1 LDFVDIGIAMKLGVF
16 SFNTEYTI
24 RADELAIAAE
34 ERGFESIWFPE
45 HTHIPASRETAYP
58 GGGPLP
64 KEYIHMSDP
73 FTSAAAAAVVTKT
86 IKIGTGVCLVIEHDP
101 LALAKTVATIDRL
114 SNGRFILGVG
124 AGWNAE
130 EMENHGTPYAKRW
143 KVLEER
149 VKAMKALWTQ
159 EEASFKGDWVNF
171 EKVWSYPKPVQK
183 PHPPV
188 IIGTFGSKWGCQR
201 VADYAEG
208 WIPIDGLMT
217 SLDDSIADLH
227 ARLRENG
234 RKPED
239 APISMFDIYE
249 TSEDDLK
256 RYADMGCIERAIPRC
271 PTEDKDTVLRWLDR
285 YAEIGR
291 RIGAI

>member
-1 LDFVDIGIAMKLGVF
+1 MKLGVF

-130 EMENHGTPYAKRW
+130 EMENHGTPYSKRW

-234 RKPED
+234 RRPED

>member
-1 LDFVDIGIAMKLGVF
+1 MKLGVF

-227 ARLRENG
+227 ARLRDNG

>member
-1 LDFVDIGIAMKLGVF
+1 M
-16 SFNTEYTI
+16 
-24 RADELAIAAE
+24 
-34 ERGFESIWFPE
+34 
-45 HTHIPASRETAYP
+45 
-58 GGGPLP
+58 
-64 KEYIHMSDP
+64 
-73 FTSAAAAAVVTKT
+73 
-86 IKIGTGVCLVIEHDP
+86 
-101 LALAKTVATIDRL
+101 
-114 SNGRFILGVG
+114 G

-149 VKAMKALWTQ
+149 VKAMKALWTE
-159 EEASFKGDWVNF
+159 EEASFHGDWVNF

-227 ARLRENG
+227 ARL
-234 RKPED
+234 
-239 APISMFDIYE
+239 A
-249 TSEDDLK
+249 
-256 RYADMGCIERAIPRC
+256 
-271 PTEDKDTVLRWLDR
+271 
-285 YAEIGR
+285 
-291 RIGAI
+291 

>member
-1 LDFVDIGIAMKLGVF
+1 MIITSLGV
-16 SFNTEYTI
+16 FNTEYTI

-34 ERGFESIWFPE
+34 ERGFESVWFPE

-149 VKAMKALWTQ
+149 VKAMKALWTE
-159 EEASFKGDWVNF
+159 EEASFHGDWVNF

-249 TSEDDLK
+249 TSEEDLK

>member
-1 LDFVDIGIAMKLGVF
+1 MKLGVF

-45 HTHIPASRETAYP
+45 HTHIPASRETEHPA
-58 GGGPLP
+58 GIPLP

-86 IKIGTGVCLVIEHDP
+86 IKIGTGVCLIIEHDP
-101 LALAKTVATIDRL
+101 LVLAKTVATIDRL

-149 VKAMKALWTQ
+149 VKALKALWTQ
-159 EEASFKGDWVNF
+159 EEASFHGDWVNF
-171 EKVWSYPKPVQK
+171 EKVWSYPKPIQQ

-217 SLDDSIADLH
+217 SLEDSIADLH
-227 ARLRENG
+227 ARLCENG

-271 PTEDKDTVLRWLDR
+271 PTEDKDTVMRWLDR

>member
-1 LDFVDIGIAMKLGVF
+1 MKLGVF

-34 ERGFESIWFPE
+34 ERGFESVWFPE

-73 FTSAAAAAVVTKT
+73 FTSAAAAAVVTKK

-149 VKAMKALWTQ
+149 VKAMKALWTE
-159 EEASFKGDWVNF
+159 EEASFHGDWVNF

>member
-1 LDFVDIGIAMKLGVF
+1 MIITSLGV
-16 SFNTEYTI
+16 FNTEYTI
-24 RADELAIAAE
+24 RADDLAIAAE
-34 ERGFESIWFPE
+34 ERGFESVWFPE

-149 VKAMKALWTQ
+149 VKAMKALWTE
-159 EEASFKGDWVNF
+159 EEASFHGDWVNF

>member
-1 LDFVDIGIAMKLGVF
+1 MKLGVF

-34 ERGFESIWFPE
+34 ERGFESVWFPE
-45 HTHIPASRETAYP
+45 HTHIPASRATAYP
-58 GGGPLP
+58 GGGSLP

-149 VKAMKALWTQ
+149 VKAMKALWTE
-159 EEASFKGDWVNF
+159 EEASFHGDWVNF
-171 EKVWSYPKPVQK
+171 EKVWSYPKPLQK

>member
-1 LDFVDIGIAMKLGVF
+1 MKLGVF

-149 VKAMKALWTQ
+149 VKAMKALWTE
-159 EEASFKGDWVNF
+159 EEASFHGDWVNF
-171 EKVWSYPKPVQK
+171 EKVWSYPKPLQK

>member
-1 LDFVDIGIAMKLGVF
+1 MKLGVF

-149 VKAMKALWTQ
+149 VGH
-159 EEASFKGDWVNF
+159 ES
-171 EKVWSYPKPVQK
+171 
-183 PHPPV
+183 
-188 IIGTFGSKWGCQR
+188 
-201 VADYAEG
+201 
-208 WIPIDGLMT
+208 
-217 SLDDSIADLH
+217 SLD
-227 ARLRENG
+227 
-234 RKPED
+234 
-239 APISMFDIYE
+239 
-249 TSEDDLK
+249 
-256 RYADMGCIERAIPRC
+256 
-271 PTEDKDTVLRWLDR
+271 
-285 YAEIGR
+285 R
-291 RIGAI
+291 RRSKLSW

>member
-149 VKAMKALWTQ
+149 VKAMKALWTE
-159 EEASFKGDWVNF
+159 EEASFHGDWVNF
-171 EKVWSYPKPVQK
+171 EKVWSYPNPVQK

-227 ARLRENG
+227 ARLYENG

-256 RYADMGCIERAIPRC
+256 RYVDMGCIERAIPRC

>member
-1 LDFVDIGIAMKLGVF
+1 MKLGVF

-86 IKIGTGVCLVIEHDP
+86 IKIGTGVCLVVEHDP

>member
-1 LDFVDIGIAMKLGVF
+1 MKLGVF

-34 ERGFESIWFPE
+34 ERGFESVWFPE
-45 HTHIPASRETAYP
+45 HTHIPASRATAYP
-58 GGGPLP
+58 GGGSLP

-149 VKAMKALWTQ
+149 VKAMKALWTE
-159 EEASFKGDWVNF
+159 EEASFHGDWVNF
-171 EKVWSYPKPVQK
+171 EKVWSYPKPLQK

-227 ARLRENG
+227 VRLHENG

>member
-1 LDFVDIGIAMKLGVF
+1 
-16 SFNTEYTI
+16 
-24 RADELAIAAE
+24 
-34 ERGFESIWFPE
+34 
-45 HTHIPASRETAYP
+45 
-58 GGGPLP
+58 
-64 KEYIHMSDP
+64 
-73 FTSAAAAAVVTKT
+73 
-86 IKIGTGVCLVIEHDP
+86 
-101 LALAKTVATIDRL
+101 
-114 SNGRFILGVG
+114 
-124 AGWNAE
+124 
-130 EMENHGTPYAKRW
+130 
-143 KVLEER
+143 
-149 VKAMKALWTQ
+149 
-159 EEASFKGDWVNF
+159 
-171 EKVWSYPKPVQK
+171 
-183 PHPPV
+183 
-188 IIGTFGSKWGCQR
+188 
-201 VADYAEG
+201 
-208 WIPIDGLMT
+208 MT